1 MNVFDGKVALITGA
15 GTGIGRATAIMFA
28 AKGAKV
34 VVADFN
40 PDSGRETLKTIVNSG
55 GQAIFTAVDVRV
67 ASQVE
72 DTVNLA
78 VRQFGKL
85 DIAFNNAGTFSPQDV
100 KLADTDDDLADA
112 IIDTNLKGVRMCMK
126 YEIPI
131 MLQQKKGVIINN
143 SSMFGLGAYPGQ
155 TAYAAAKH
163 GVIGLTNSAAVEY
176 APDHIRIMAVC
187 PGWMDTPMLKHAL
200 DNADINKL
208 ITDSVPVKRVGKPE
222 EVAELV
228 TWLASDAASYVYG
241 GAILISGGICR

>member
-1 MNVFDGKVALITGA
+1 MNIFNGKVALVTGG
-15 GTGIGRATAIMFA
+15 GTGIGRAASIMFA
-28 AKGAKV
+28 DKGARV
-34 VVADFN
+34 IVADYN
-40 PDSGRETLKTIVNSG
+40 REMGETTLTMINNAG
-55 GQAIFTAVDVRV
+55 GEAVFSQVDVRV

-72 DTVNLA
+72 GMVNKA
-78 VRQFGKL
+78 FKKYGQL
-85 DIAFNNAGTFSPQDV
+85 DIAFNNAGTFSPEDC
-100 KLADTDDDLADA
+100 KLADSDDELADA
-112 IIDTNLKGVRMCMK
+112 IIDTNLKGVRMSMK
-126 YEIPI
+126 YEIPV
-131 MLQQKKGVIINN
+131 MLRQKKGVIINN

-155 TAYAAAKH
+155 SAYSAAKH

-176 APDHIRIMAVC
+176 APDNIRIMAVC

-200 DNADINKL
+200 DNPEINKL